1 VLCVECKVR
10 RIVFLVEETVCSV
23 RNVLAA
29 SKAAAAE
36 GWAHAHLKGAN
47 GGLVF
52 FTQSIL
58 YGFGCYIFWFSVN
71 SFVTHN

>member
-1 VLCVECKVR
+1 MLCVECKVR

-36 GWAHAHLKGAN
+36 GWAHAHLKGEN

-58 YGFGCYIFWFSVN
+58 
-71 SFVTHN
+71 